1 MSRLWPVLE
10 PSQADY
16 ELLRACALRGD
27 APEQELLAMRF
38 RRLGLAGLVLNPVS
52 EPMWRA
58 TLSGARRPPWSPRID
73 PRLDTLAEAYGWL
86 LNHHLARPTRQC
98 GERA

>member
-1 MSRLWPVLE
+1 MSRLWPVRE
-10 PSQADY
+10 SAQADY
-16 ELLRACALRGD
+16 ESLRASVLHGD

-52 EPMWRA
+52 EPIWRA
-58 TLSGARRPPWSPRID
+58 TMSGARRPPWSPGAD
-73 PRLDTLAEAYGWL
+73 PRLEVLAAAYEL
-86 LNHHLARPTRQC
+86 LLSHQLVGSAFKC